1 MLKEILKSILV
12 SQQDWLVPDPREIRR
27 EGLDWFSSIPPFCY
41 IITGVRRS
49 GKSTLLRQ
57 VMQLHQSRN
66 YFNFEDTRTAG
77 FLVNDFRTVEELF
90 GELFGNDT
98 LIFFDEIQNVAEWER
113 YVRDAT
119 ERKKTVVITGS
130 NASMLSKE
138 LGTRLT
144 GRHLDFE
151 VFPFSYT
158 EFLTYNN
165 LQASSASFLSFLS
178 SGGFPEYLSIGKP
191 EILPSLVSDILA
203 RDIFSRYNLRNQ
215 EAYRLIVQ
223 FLLSNTGKEV
233 SFNNLKNIFEI
244 SSATSVREF
253 LHYLI
258 DSYLIFL
265 VPRFDPSLKVQ
276 TRNPKKVYGIDHGL
290 VGFSSVSGSP
300 DMGRILENTVFL
312 HLRRKKVEMWF
323 YKGKKECDFVT
334 RQKKNK
340 YSLIQVSWQIGAQN
354 EKREIEGLT
363 EAMGFFMLKEGLIV
377 TYDQEDTVKVNGKT
391 IHLVPAWKWM
401 SQNFS

>member
-1 MLKEILKSILV
+1 MLKKVLKSIVL
-12 SQQDWLVPDPREIRR
+12 SQQEWLIPDPREIRR
-27 EGLDWFSSIPPFCY
+27 EGIDWFSSIPPFSY

-77 FLVNDFRTVEELF
+77 FQVNDFRVVEELF

-98 LIFFDEIQNVAEWER
+98 MLFFDEIQNIAEWER

-151 VFPFSYT
+151 VFPFSYN
-158 EFLTYNN
+158 EFLTFNQ
-165 LQASSASFLSFLS
+165 LPASSDSFLSFLS
-178 SGGFPEYLSIGKP
+178 KGGFPEYLTIGKP
-191 EILPSLVSDILA
+191 EILSSLVSDILA

-215 EAYRLIVQ
+215 EAYRMILQ

-244 SSATSVREF
+244 RSATSVMEF

-265 VPRFDPSLKVQ
+265 VHRFDPSLKVQ
-276 TRNPKKVYGIDHGL
+276 ARNPKKVYGIDQGL

-300 DMGRILENTVFL
+300 DMERLLENTVFL
-312 HLRRKKVEMWF
+312 HLRQKKVELWF
-323 YKGKKECDFVT
+323 YKGKKECDFVI
-334 RQKKNK
+334 REGKNK

-354 EKREIEGLT
+354 EKREIEGIT
-363 EAMGFFMLKEGLIV
+363 EAMDFFRLKEGLIV
-377 TYDQEDTVKVNGKT
+377 TYDQEDTVKANNKT

-401 SQNFS
+401 LHDFS